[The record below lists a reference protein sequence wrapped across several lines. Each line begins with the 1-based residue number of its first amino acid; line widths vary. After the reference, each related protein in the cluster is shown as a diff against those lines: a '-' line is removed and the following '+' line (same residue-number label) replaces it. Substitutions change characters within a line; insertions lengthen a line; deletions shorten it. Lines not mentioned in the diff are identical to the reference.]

1 MVGQTAAEVA
11 SIYNVP
17 ESTVRSWKSRELA
30 GSGALAAAGPE
41 VQERIGTL
49 LVEYLT
55 ESLSAL
61 KRQMQV
67 FSDEAWLKK
76 QSASEAAILHG
87 VLADKTI
94 RLLEALGSDP
104 DDEAEVDPASLQGES
119 SLLHQQLLPGL
130 CANSAGGVRGPE

>member
-1 MVGQTAAEVA
+1 VEVKTAAVAALLVGQTPAEVA
-11 SIYNVP
+11 AAYNAP

-41 VQERIGTL
+41 AQEKIGTL

-55 ESLSAL
+55 ESLSTL
-61 KRQMQV
+61 KEQLRV

-87 VLADKTI
+87 VIADKAL
-94 RLLEALGSDP
+94 RLLEAFGANEP
-104 DDEAEVDPASLQGES
+104 DDETEGDPASLPGES
-119 SLLHQQLLPGL
+119 DVLHQQLLPG
-130 CANSAGGVRGPE
+130 V